1 MKISL
6 ADDSRIVETPRISSS
21 MNTDDKL
28 EMKKIKKEQFVE
40 VVKKQ
45 KYFDNAFGVNDNSIK
60 NLIEKSG

>member
-40 VVKKQ
+40 VVKK
-45 KYFDNAFGVNDNSIK
+45 
-60 NLIEKSG
+60 